1 MFTWIL
7 IALVIAFIFGVIK
20 IEQVKDA
27 AKKYGPQAR
36 DLFNKAKDT
45 VEAKAIEIKKTID
58 ARKAQSAENDKTTK
72 PVEASKEENTD
83 NQ

>member
-27 AKKYGPQAR
+27 AKKYGP
-36 DLFNKAKDT
+36 
-45 VEAKAIEIKKTID
+45 
-58 ARKAQSAENDKTTK
+58 
-72 PVEASKEENTD
+72 
-83 NQ
+83 